1 MTWINVQHGT
11 VQPLGLAQAPRLV
24 KPNCIVNGHGAIFVS
39 FEWRR
44 NESRNMQF
52 IRAYQVPDPSVCDAL
67 IRCFERCRELD
78 CVRRGRLGMHK
89 VRLDMKDSYDLA
101 LDNVPPMV
109 REEYGQVLDAYFSV
123 LGEFALDYMDTF
135 PHLKTHTRSCSIN
148 ESPNIQHY
156 PPNGGFFEEH
166 FESAGPSVAKRV
178 LTFQT
183 YLNDIQ
189 EGGGTRFVYQDYTA
203 SPARGKTLL
212 WPAGYT
218 HVHCGQVA
226 PREDKYI
233 ITGWWSY
240 DEPAGRDDRSQESG
254 E

>member
-1 MTWINVQHGT
+1 MH
-11 VQPLGLAQAPRLV
+11 
-24 KPNCIVNGHGAIFVS
+24 
-39 FEWRR
+39 
-44 NESRNMQF
+44 
-52 IRAYQVPDPSVCDAL
+52 
-67 IRCFERCRELD
+67 
-78 CVRRGRLGMHK
+78 RGRLGMHK

-101 LDNVPPMV
+101 LESVPPVV
-109 REEYGQVLDAYFSV
+109 REEYGPALDAYFSI
-123 LGEFALDYMDTF
+123 LGEFAVDYMDTF

-183 YLNDIQ
+183 YLNDIE
-189 EGGGTRFVYQDYTA
+189 EGGGTHFVYQDYTA
-203 SPARGKTLL
+203 RPARGRTVL

-218 HVHCGQVA
+218 HVHRGQVA

-240 DEPAGRDDRSQESG
+240 DEPGSPGDRDRESG

>member
-1 MTWINVQHGT
+1 
-11 VQPLGLAQAPRLV
+11 
-24 KPNCIVNGHGAIFVS
+24 
-39 FEWRR
+39 
-44 NESRNMQF
+44 MQF
-52 IRAYQVPDPSVCDAL
+52 IREYQIADPTVCDTL
-67 IRCFERCRELD
+67 IRCFEECRSLGH
-78 CVRRGRLGMHK
+78 VHRGRLGMQK
-89 VRLDMKDSYDLA
+89 VRPELKDSYDLS
-101 LDNVPPMV
+101 LSNVPAAL
-109 REEYGQVLDAYFSV
+109 RNRYAAAFDAYFSA
-123 LGEFALDYMDTF
+123 LGEFAVEYMEHF

-156 PPNGGFFEEH
+156 PPGGGFFEEH

-183 YLNDIQ
+183 YLNDIR
-189 EGGGTRFVYQDYTA
+189 EGGGTRFVYQDLVTR
-203 SPARGKTLL
+203 PARGKTVL

-240 DEPAGRDDRSQESG
+240 DE
-254 E
+254 